1 LSPATI
7 TLAAGLFLSAI
18 LLRGQEGGTT
28 VKQTFLAAI
37 LGAVLTASPLL
48 AAEDFSLA
56 VPLPAP
62 RDEAYPGTVKLYVD
76 ATNTA
81 QRIYTVRATVPA
93 SPGPLTLLY
102 PQWLPANHAPRGP
115 VDKLGGLIIRAG
127 GQRLEWRRDPVE
139 VYAFHVDVPA
149 GANAV
154 ELEYQF
160 LTPTAGDQ
168 GRIVVTPEML
178 NLQWNAVALYPAGY
192 YASRI
197 PFEASLK
204 LPDGWSLG
212 TALETAS
219 TASGVTTFRPVSL
232 ETLIDSP
239 VFAGRHFARHE
250 LDDGKGGRPRVTLNI
265 MADEAEQLIAK
276 PEYIE
281 AHRNIVRQA
290 DLLFGARHF
299 DHYDFLLALS
309 DKMGGIG
316 LEHHRSSENGTSAQ
330 YFKDWDRRFP
340 GRDLLPHEY
349 THSWN
354 GKFRR
359 PADLWTPNYNV
370 PMRDSL
376 LWLYEGQTQ
385 YWGYVLAA
393 RAGMWTKQQ
402 ALDAMA
408 ATAAAFDHRIGR
420 SWKSLQD
427 TTNDPIT
434 IARRPQ
440 PWSSWQRGE
449 DYYSEG
455 LLLWLDVDTEM
466 RARSRDRRSLDDF
479 ARAFFGQQDG
489 EWQKPVTYT
498 FQDVVSILNE
508 IVPHDWAAFLRQR
521 LDGHGPG
528 APLDGVARGGYRLVY
543 TEEPTALF
551 KTLESQR
558 RIADLTYAIGA
569 TVNSEGQLTNVLW
582 DGPLFKAGLA
592 IGARIVAVNGKA
604 FETERL
610 KNAVKASK
618 DGGKIELIVRVGDDV
633 RTLTIDYRGG
643 LRYPRLERVE
653 KTPARIDAIV
663 SAKK

>member
-1 LSPATI
+1 
-7 TLAAGLFLSAI
+7 
-18 LLRGQEGGTT
+18 
-28 VKQTFLAAI
+28 VKRTFLAAV
-37 LGAVLTASPLL
+37 LGAVLTVSPLL
-48 AAEDFSLA
+48 AADDFSFP

-62 RDEAYPGTVKLYVD
+62 RDEAYPGTIKLHVD

-197 PFEASLK
+197 PFETSLK
-204 LPDGWSLG
+204 LPEGWSLG
-212 TALETAS
+212 TALEIAS
-219 TASGVTTFRPVSL
+219 TANGITTFRPVSL

-239 VFAGRHFARHE
+239 VFAGRHFVRHE
-250 LDDGKGGRPRVTLNI
+250 LDSAGGKGGRVTLNI
-265 MADEAEQLIAK
+265 MADEAEQLVAK

-309 DKMGGIG
+309 DRMGGIG
-316 LEHHRSSENGTSAQ
+316 LEHHRSSENGTSAK
-330 YFKDWDRRFP
+330 YFTEWDRQFP

-349 THSWN
+349 SHSWN

-402 ALDAMA
+402 ALDAIA
-408 ATAAAFDHRIGR
+408 ATAAAYDHRIGR

-489 EWQKPVTYT
+489 EWQKPATYT
-498 FQDVVSILNE
+498 FQDVVAILNE
-508 IVPHDWAAFLRQR
+508 VVPHDWAAFLRQR

-528 APLDGVARGGYRLVY
+528 APLDGVARGGYRLIY
-543 TEEPTALF
+543 TEEPTELF
-551 KTLESQR
+551 KTVETQR
-558 RIADLTYAIGA
+558 RIADLTYSLGGSI
-569 TVNSEGQLTNVLW
+569 NSDGQLTNVLW
-582 DGPLFKAGLA
+582 EGPLFKAGLA

-604 FETERL
+604 FETDRL

-618 DGGKIELIVRVGDDV
+618 DGGKIELIVRVGDDI
-633 RTLTIDYRGG
+633 RTLTIEYRGG